1 MYMWNV
7 KDLEVELC
15 VTNNVRTLKGN
26 LRERPIVKNLMR
38 KLPITKHVYI
48 GNQIENQRQYIPIR
62 GKEIKENAI
71 SHTRTASK
79 GWLVLLDIHLVLF
92 LKKKNGLEGKD
103 M

>member
-1 MYMWNV
+1 MCYEECPYF
-7 KDLEVELC
+7 K
-15 VTNNVRTLKGN
+15 RKFKGTTHC
-26 LRERPIVKNLMR
+26 ENLMR